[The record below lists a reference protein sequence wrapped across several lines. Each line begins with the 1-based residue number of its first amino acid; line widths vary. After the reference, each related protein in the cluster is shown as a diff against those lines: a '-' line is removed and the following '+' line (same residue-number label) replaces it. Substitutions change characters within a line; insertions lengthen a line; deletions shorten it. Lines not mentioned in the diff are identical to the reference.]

1 MKSKV
6 SGIVTLKTA
15 IVASLPPYTIRLIC
29 GRAVV
34 NGQVLVRPIFAPEKT
49 TPKKLTFTTLLL
61 FAKGWKFIAFWYLLI
76 FLMKKR
82 AGGTCG
88 IQ

>member
-15 IVASLPPYTIRLIC
+15 IVASLPPNIIRLIR
-29 GRAVV
+29 GRAVA
-34 NGQVLVRPIFAPEKT
+34 NNQVLVRPIFALKVT
-49 TPKKLTFTTLLL
+49 TPKKLTFTTVLS
-61 FAKGWKFIAFWYLLI
+61 FAKGRKFIAFWYLLI

-82 AGGTCG
+82 AGRTCG